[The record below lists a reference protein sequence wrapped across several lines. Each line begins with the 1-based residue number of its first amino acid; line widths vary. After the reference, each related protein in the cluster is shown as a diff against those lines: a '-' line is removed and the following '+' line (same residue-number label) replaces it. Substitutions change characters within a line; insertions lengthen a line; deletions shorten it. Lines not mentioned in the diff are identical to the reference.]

1 IALAQQDLKINSPNE
16 LSNLLV
22 NLSEKVHPLLLGDV
36 YRSRTQ
42 IQMLANKLLSK
53 QIDDKEKIDKIIAF
67 LCSDSGSHDYTI
79 YRREAR
85 DELGL
90 NIEKPNDDF
99 YKIIKETYDD
109 IKEELELTVP
119 FDPNAILGA
128 SNNANYSA
136 RRGLIE
142 SIPGGTDVYI
152 SEGTLVKQQ
161 QNIMQPPPLPPI
173 QNIIINDQRNFEGW
187 RHE

>member
-1 IALAQQDLKINSPNE
+1 
-16 LSNLLV
+16 V
-22 NLSEKVHPLLLGDV
+22 HLSEKVHPLLLGDV

-42 IQMLANKLLSK
+42 IQMLASKLLSK
-53 QIDDKEKIDKIIAF
+53 QMDNKEKIDKIIAF

-90 NIEKPNDDF
+90 NIEKPDDAF

-109 IKEELELTVP
+109 IKTELQLTKP
-119 FDPNAILGA
+119 FDPNGILGA
-128 SNNANYSA
+128 SNSATYSA
-136 RRGLIE
+136 RRVLIE
-142 SIPGGTDVYI
+142 SIDGGTDVYL
-152 SEGTLVKQQ
+152 SEGTLVKQM

-173 QNIIINDQRNFEGW
+173 QNILINDQRNFEGW

>member
-1 IALAQQDLKINSPNE
+1 MDNKKKIE
-16 LSNLLV
+16 
-22 NLSEKVHPLLLGDV
+22 
-36 YRSRTQ
+36 
-42 IQMLANKLLSK
+42 
-53 QIDDKEKIDKIIAF
+53 KIIAF

-109 IKEELELTVP
+109 IKNELELTKP
-119 FDPNAILGA
+119 FNPNSILGA
-128 SNNANYSA
+128 TNTATYSA
-136 RRGLIE
+136 RRVLIE
-142 SIPGGTDVYI
+142 SVDGGTDVYL
-152 SEGTLVKQQ
+152 SEGTLVKQL

-173 QNIIINDQRNFEGW
+173 QNIIINDQRSFEGW